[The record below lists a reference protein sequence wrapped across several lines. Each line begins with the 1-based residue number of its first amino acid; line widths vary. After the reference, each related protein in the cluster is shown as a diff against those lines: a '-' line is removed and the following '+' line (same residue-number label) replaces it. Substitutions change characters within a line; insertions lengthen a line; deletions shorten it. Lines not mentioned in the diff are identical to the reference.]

1 MADGIS
7 KKLTGSPYSPTT
19 LGMMKATGTGALAGA
34 APGLAAA
41 GITALSP
48 TGRASRQQLKKDISA
63 LESGKLGLTAA
74 QKRSMLGASLRGLD
88 ASTKGIEAGLRREAA
103 ALGGT
108 GRGGRQ
114 IQAIGELG
122 KQKAEGAVQAQAA
135 IDQLSQQQAL
145 SEKSRIL
152 NAIEARRQELK
163 KDVSGIVSGAV
174 RGAAYAADK
183 KKKEQEEL
191 GAQNV
196 DTDFDEEESKKLDAD
211 SGYDGTEKAGDSERV
226 EEFSPFGE
234 AIEGKGG
241 YTYHQRENGEIIIT
255 KAGPG
260 GLPSGVELGKPI
272 PRDSDAWIA
281 INKEIKAKAGGA

>member
-1 MADGIS
+1 MADGAS

-19 LGMMKATGTGALAGA
+19 LGMIKATGTGALTGA

-48 TGRASRQQLKKDISA
+48 AGRASREQLQKDISA
-63 LESGKLGLTAA
+63 LRGGKLGLTAA
-74 QKRSMLGASLRGLD
+74 QKRGMLGASLRGID
-88 ASTKGIEAGLRREAA
+88 ASTKGAEAGLRREAA

-108 GRGGRQ
+108 GRSGRQ
-114 IQAIGELG
+114 IQAIGALG
-122 KQKAEGAVQAQAA
+122 KQKAEAAVQSQAA
-135 IDQLSQQQAL
+135 IDQLSQQQAVT
-145 SEKSRIL
+145 EKARIL
-152 NAIEARRQELK
+152 KAIEAKRQEIK
-163 KDVSGIVSGAV
+163 QDAGAIASGAL
-174 RGAAYAADK
+174 RGAAYAAEE

-196 DTDFDEEESKKLDAD
+196 EDTDLDEEESKKLDEE

-255 KAGPG
+255 KAPPG
-260 GLPSGVELGKPI
+260 SGVELGKPI

-281 INKEIKAKAGGA
+281 INKEIKAGGA

>member
-196 DTDFDEEESKKLDAD
+196 DTDFDEEESENLDAD
-211 SGYDGTEKAGDSERV
+211 SGYDGTEDTSKLEDTSKPPGKVVKQGDYTYYQRDDGQIVILKKPETDTKSVIGELVPKDSE
-226 EEFSPFGE
+226 
-234 AIEGKGG
+234 AYK
-241 YTYHQRENGEIIIT
+241 
-255 KAGPG
+255 
-260 GLPSGVELGKPI
+260 
-272 PRDSDAWIA
+272 A
-281 INKEIKAKAGGA
+281 INKQAFGGA